1 MTIVIFDAKG
11 VLDFCDHDWYTS
23 LMSVHNSQLFA
34 TSQMALLDEAKMYY
48 DIICILDTK
57 KMILIS
63 KNQDGT
69 WDCDSTERLL
79 RDGHSFFN
87 LWKGGEF
94 G

>member
-1 MTIVIFDAKG
+1 
-11 VLDFCDHDWYTS
+11 
-23 LMSVHNSQLFA
+23 MSVHNSQLFA

-69 WDCDSTERLL
+69 
-79 RDGHSFFN
+79 
-87 LWKGGEF
+87 
-94 G
+94 